1 MLRACRIL
9 LPIMTTHH
17 PTKRAT
23 ERAFVIQ
30 FDPVE
35 GNHGRL
41 RGRVEMV
48 ASGEAI
54 RFGSMKQLTSFLVDV
69 LRRPADVEEPAR

>member
-1 MLRACRIL
+1 MVNGTR
-9 LPIMTTHH
+9 
-17 PTKRAT
+17 KKST

-30 FDPVE
+30 FEPAA
-35 GNHGRL
+35 GARSPF

-54 RFGSMKQLTSFLVDV
+54 RFGSMKQLVSFLIDI
-69 LRRPADVEEPAR
+69 LRRPAIAEPTS

>member
-1 MLRACRIL
+1 MS
-9 LPIMTTHH
+9 THST
-17 PTKRAT
+17 TKRAT

-30 FDPVE
+30 FDPVA
-35 GNHGRL
+35 GTRGRV

-54 RFGSMKQLTSFLVDV
+54 RFGSMKQLTTFLVDV
-69 LRRPADVEEPAR
+69 LRRPVATEETVS

>member
-1 MLRACRIL
+1 MI
-9 LPIMTTHH
+9 TH
-17 PTKRAT
+17 PAKRAT

-30 FDPVE
+30 FEPVE
-35 GNHGRL
+35 GNRGRV

-54 RFGSMKQLTSFLVDV
+54 RFGSMKQLTTFLVDV
-69 LRRPADVEEPAR
+69 LRRPATTEETPS

>member
-1 MLRACRIL
+1 MSN
-9 LPIMTTHH
+9 PI
-17 PTKRAT
+17 TKRAT

-35 GNHGRL
+35 GRRGRL

-48 ASGEAI
+48 ASGEAL
-54 RFGSMKQLTSFLVDV
+54 RFGSIKQLTAFLVDV
-69 LRRPADVEEPAR
+69 LRRPVATEEAAS

>member
-1 MLRACRIL
+1 MNT
-9 LPIMTTHH
+9 PSG
-17 PTKRAT
+17 KRAT

-30 FDPVE
+30 FDAVD
-35 GNHGRL
+35 NDRGRL

-54 RFGSMKQLTSFLVDV
+54 RFGSIKQLTTFLVDV
-69 LRRPADVEEPAR
+69 LRRPTTTEEAAS

>member
-1 MLRACRIL
+1 MS
-9 LPIMTTHH
+9 HH
-17 PTKRAT
+17 PGKRAT

-35 GNHGRL
+35 GSRGRL

-54 RFGSMKQLTSFLVDV
+54 RFASMKQLTTFLVDV
-69 LRRPADVEEPAR
+69 LRRPPMEETAS

>member
-1 MLRACRIL
+1 MG
-9 LPIMTTHH
+9 TTHF
-17 PTKRAT
+17 TKRAT

-30 FDPVE
+30 FEPVE
-35 GNHGRL
+35 GNRGRV

-54 RFGSMKQLTSFLVDV
+54 RFGSMKQLTTFLVDV
-69 LRRPADVEEPAR
+69 LRRPVTSEETPS